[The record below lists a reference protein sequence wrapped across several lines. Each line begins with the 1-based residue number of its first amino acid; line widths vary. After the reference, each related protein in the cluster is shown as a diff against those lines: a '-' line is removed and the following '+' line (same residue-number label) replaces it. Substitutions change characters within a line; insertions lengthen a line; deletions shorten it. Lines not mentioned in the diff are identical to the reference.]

1 MIPAAIAALK
11 DIISANPNSVVQ
23 RAAFLAYFV
32 RIANAGILF
41 VSQIVLAR
49 WMGGF
54 EYGIYVL
61 VWTWVQLLGGIA
73 ALGFGTGVLRFLP
86 EYTATGELAKLR
98 GVLLVSRLVSIV
110 AATAIALA
118 GTAIVLLLG
127 DHVESYYVA
136 PFILGFI
143 CLPMF
148 ALNQVED
155 GIARSYDWMGL
166 ALLPGY
172 LFRPLLVMVFLG
184 VAYVI
189 GAPATVES
197 AMYCV
202 IAATWLS
209 SIGQFL
215 LLHRR
220 CSKIVPAGPRSFEI
234 GKWLRISYPMLL
246 TEGFH
251 VLMINTDVLVLS
263 IFVTPDMVGIYYAA
277 AKALSLISIVF
288 FAAQAAAGHKY
299 TILHASGDREGL
311 LAFMRETTR
320 WTFWASLASAIG
332 ILGAGYPVLWLFGSD
347 FTNAYPVM
355 FILAVGILAR
365 ASIGPTE
372 RLLNMIGEQDRC
384 AKIFFASLVAN
395 VFLNFALVPFLG
407 IYGAALAT
415 SIALIGESFLLNKTA
430 TAKLGGS
437 VFVFSPKRHLGIKN

>member
-11 DIISANPNSVVQ
+11 DILNANPNSLVQ
-23 RAAFLAYFV
+23 RAAFFAYFV

-73 ALGFGTGVLRFLP
+73 SLGFGTGVLRFLP
-86 EYTATGELAKLR
+86 EYRATQELAKLR

-110 AATAIALA
+110 TATAMALA
-118 GTAIVLLLG
+118 GTAIVMLLG
-127 DHVESYYVA
+127 DHIESYYVA
-136 PFILGFI
+136 PFILGFV

-166 ALLPGY
+166 ALLPGFF
-172 LFRPLLVMVFLG
+172 FRPLLVMVFLG
-184 VAYVI
+184 VAYLV
-189 GAPATVES
+189 GAPATVQS

-215 LLHRR
+215 VLQNR
-220 CSKIVPAGPRSFEI
+220 CSKAVPAGPRSFEI

-251 VLMINTDVLVLS
+251 VLMINTDILVLS
-263 IFVTPDMVGIYYAA
+263 VFVTPDLVGIYFAA

-299 TILHASGDREGL
+299 AILHASGDREAL
-311 LAFMRETTR
+311 LSFTRDTTR
-320 WTFWASLASAIG
+320 WTFWASLASAVG
-332 ILGAGYPVLWLFGSD
+332 ILVAGYPVLWLFGTN
-347 FTNAYPVM
+347 FTDAYPVM

-372 RLLNMIGEQDRC
+372 RLLNMIGEQDKC
-384 AKIFFASLVAN
+384 AKIFFASLVSN
-395 VFLNFALVPFLG
+395 VVMNFAMVPLIG

-415 SIALIGESFLLNKTA
+415 SLALIGESFLLNRTV
-430 TAKLGGS
+430 TRKLGGS
-437 VFVFSPKRHLGIKN
+437 VFVFSAKRHLKING